1 MATTEDFVGQAVG
14 DVGAALSV
22 AMLRVGDRL
31 GLYRAL
37 AEGGPQSAYE
47 LASRTGTRPPLVAA
61 WLGNQAAGGW
71 LRYDP
76 DTDRYELPAEHVP
89 VLADADSPVYFGGLA
104 EVVTSVYADTERV
117 VAAFRGE
124 RDLPWHEHDER
135 LFTGTERFFRPGY
148 AANLVTGWIP
158 ALVGVEDVLRRGGR
172 VADVGC
178 GHGVSTILMA
188 QAFGRSPSPARTA
201 TARRSSGPAS
211 SPPTRASPAPPASTS
226 APADELTGGPY
237 DLVCVFDALHDMGHP
252 VEVLAHLR
260 GQLAPTGTVMLVEPF
275 AHDRVEDNLT
285 PVGRVFYAASA
296 AICTPGGLAQ
306 HGEPMGAQ
314 AGPARTAEVAGRAGF
329 TGVRMATSTPFNAVY
344 ELTR

>member
-1 MATTEDFVGQAVG
+1 MVTTEDFVGQAVG

-37 AEGGPQSAYE
+37 ADGGPQSAGE

-71 LRYDP
+71 LHYDP
-76 DTDRYELPAEHVP
+76 ETGRYELPSGHAP
-89 VLADADSPVYFGGLA
+89 VLADADSAVYFGGLA
-104 EVVTSVYADTERV
+104 EVVTSIYADTERV

-135 LFTGTERFFRPGY
+135 LFSGTERFFRPGY
-148 AANLVTGWIP
+148 AANLVAGWIP
-158 ALVGVEDVLRRGGR
+158 ALIGVEDVLRRGGR

-178 GHGVSTILMA
+178 GHGASTILLA
-188 QAFGRSPSPARTA
+188 QAFPWSTFAGSDSHGPSIERARKLAADAGVTG
-201 TARRSSGPAS
+201 T
-211 SPPTRASPAPPASTS
+211 TRFDVAA
-226 APADELTGGPY
+226 ADELTGGPY

-275 AHDRVEDNLT
+275 ARDRVEDNLT

-314 AGPARTAEVAGRAGF
+314 AGPARTAAVAKQAGF

>member
-37 AEGGPQSAYE
+37 AADGPQTPAE
-47 LASRTGTRPPLVAA
+47 LAARTGTRAPLVAA
-61 WLGNQAAGGW
+61 WLGNQAAGDW

-76 DTDRYELPAEHVP
+76 GTGRYELPAGHAP
-89 VLADADSPVYFGGLA
+89 VLADPDSPVYFGGLA
-104 EVVTSVYADTERV
+104 EVVTSIYADTERV

-124 RDLPWHEHDER
+124 RELPWTEHDER
-135 LFTGTERFFRPGY
+135 LFSGTERFFRPGY
-148 AANLVTGWIP
+148 AANLVDGWVP

-172 VADVGC
+172 AADVGC
-178 GHGVSTILMA
+178 GHGVSTILLA
-188 QAFGRSPSPARTA
+188 QAFPRSTFAGSDSHGPSVERARKLAAEAGVSA
-201 TARRSSGPAS
+201 TASFEVA
-211 SPPTRASPAPPASTS
+211 A
-226 APADELTGGPY
+226 ADELTGGPY

-260 GQLAPTGTVMLVEPF
+260 GQLAPGGTVMLVEPY
-275 AHDRVEDNLT
+275 ANDRVEDNLT

-296 AICTPGGLAQ
+296 AVCTPGGLSQ
-306 HGEPMGAQ
+306 HGEPLGAQ
-314 AGPARTAEVAGRAGF
+314 AGPARTLAAARQAGF
-329 TGVRMATSTPFNAVY
+329 SGGRMATSTPFNAVY